1 MKPSVFA
8 STSLAVASLLSAA
21 APAVAAPSNYDPDYA
36 RNAQDYENQRDAYAR
51 AQSDYAQNQADYARQ
66 RAEYEAAQRD
76 YDARYGYGSYERRYG
91 VFRYRGDVYDD
102 RAYVSYSCRNRRD
115 SNTAGGALL
124 GAILGGVVGRNVA
137 ARGNRT
143 EGTVVGAL
151 VGGVAGGA
159 IGRSTARCDDSGYY
173 YSYNDTVPYSSR
185 YYGGRYDS
193 SYYVTRRCRIA
204 YAGDGNYV
212 RVCPDRYGRY
222 RITY

>member
-1 MKPSVFA
+1 MKPSVLT
-8 STSLAVASLLSAA
+8 STSLAVAAMISAA

-36 RNAQDYENQRDAYAR
+36 RNAQDYENQRDTYAR
-51 AQSDYAQNQADYARQ
+51 QQENYQNRQDEYARQ
-66 RAEYEAAQRD
+66 RADYEAARRD
-76 YDARYGYGSYERRYG
+76 YDARYGYGAYERRYG
-91 VFRYRGDVYDD
+91 AYRYSGESDN
-102 RAYVSYSCRNRRD
+102 RAYVDSSCRNRRD
-115 SNTAGGALL
+115 NNTAGGAVL
-124 GAILGGVVGRNVA
+124 GAILGGVIGSNVA

-159 IGRSTARCDDSGYY
+159 IGRSTAHCDGTGYY
-173 YSYNDTVPYSSR
+173 YSYDDTVPYSSR
-185 YYGGRYDS
+185 YSGGRYES
-193 SYYVTRRCRIA
+193 SYYMSRRCRIA